1 MYSYLL
7 NTYIF
12 KRRVLANYYVTG
24 PPGAGVLLVGVV
36 GFGIPVLVNPVGS
49 NPGSVTVPADVGVVG
64 LESLGVV
71 GRPTFKPGCKE
82 IVKVPP
88 EVGVSNLT
96 GLAPGVEGVV
106 GVVIPVV
113 KTPVTVRT
121 VNVEGFFM
129 ALMFCRSCDTLV
141 QRRGPILPNSFSY

>member
-1 MYSYLL
+1 M
-7 NTYIF
+7 
-12 KRRVLANYYVTG
+12 
-24 PPGAGVLLVGVV
+24 LLVGVV

-129 ALMFCRSCDTLV
+129 AHMFCRSCDTLV